1 MKVDGDK
8 AITLLSYG
16 TGIGSV
22 LTSGTKGLY
31 YRRSYFLA
39 LSFSIIYS
47 FCFSSSLVGC
57 VHLLYWFPSWSTV
70 GLPNPQSYPPTKVIN
85 LFVHSIPCRIP
96 PLISILLFRQ
106 VDLCLT

>member
-47 FCFSSSLVGC
+47 FCF
-57 VHLLYWFPSWSTV
+57 LL
-70 GLPNPQSYPPTKVIN
+70 
-85 LFVHSIPCRIP
+85 
-96 PLISILLFRQ
+96 LLLGACICCIGFRLGPRWACPIHKATRQ
-106 VDLCLT
+106 QR